1 MKNFFYGV
9 IILFGIFFFSS
20 CSTIK
25 PLLNKVG
32 VLHDSTQV
40 ADNSAVINNLL
51 EEARTEYLEA
61 KRYSKIDSSQKAVDY
76 YEKALS
82 TLDQLGYFPNI
93 EENSSYVELEQTIQE
108 DYQQFLSTL
117 PDAPDSSSNTAFQE
131 WMNSVND
138 IEMKDDTLGSLE
150 ISNVIDVGDFKLE
163 VNRYVEQYIE
173 YFSGRGRRTMQRW
186 LTRSG
191 KYFPMMAD
199 IFKEE
204 GVPQQLI
211 FLSMMESG
219 LNPNSRSWARA
230 VGLWQFIPGT
240 ARLYG
245 LRINFYLDERR
256 DPEASTRAAAKHLK
270 DLHESLGD
278 WYLALAAYN
287 TGEGRI
293 NYAIRKAH
301 SRNFWDIRR
310 FIPRE
315 TRNYVPQYLAAT
327 IIGANPEQFGFKN
340 LKYETAHETKK
351 FYIDEAVDL
360 SVIAK
365 CAGVSVKFI
374 KELNPALVQHSTP
387 PSGLGGYDLRIPIE
401 TYDAFVENISNVP
414 DDAKIQYVI
423 HVVKRGET
431 LSGIAYRYKIKTSV
445 LAKFNKISTKSRIYP
460 GVQLKIPI
468 SGKINNDFEL
478 SVDEMPAVD
487 EGKDYV
493 ADSPYAMNIEEN
505 TGSIDYS
512 RFDTENID
520 VPEGKVPV
528 EYTIKRYDNLV
539 DLATIFK
546 IRVSDIRNWND
557 LPYTTSIG
565 IGQKIT
571 LYVDSSK
578 VDFCKSIDHK
588 TRNEKLRILYANSGG
603 MWVTHK
609 IRNGE
614 ALSTIAMK
622 YGVKVSQI
630 KRWNNIRGSRIYVG
644 KVLHI
649 YTGKASPS
657 MVYNKRAN
665 KKRSSKGNVRYYKVK
680 FGDTISQIA
689 EKFKIRT
696 SDIRRWNS
704 LRGNK
709 IVAGKRLKIY
719 SSKTSNGRKAKD
731 YDRKYYIV
739 KSGETLSEIALKHK
753 LSVADIK
760 KWNNLATSR
769 IKAGQKLLLGGEKL
783 SAKNS
788 SSKKVVYSDLPSQST
803 KSGKEKIY
811 IVKEGES
818 LWQIAR
824 KHDCHVSEIK
834 KWNNLASNK
843 IKPGMKLKIY
853 L

>member
-1 MKNFFYGV
+1 MF
-9 IILFGIFFFSS
+9 LFSS
-20 CSTIK
+20 CSLVK
-25 PLLNKVG
+25 PLFDNIGLTG
-32 VLHDSTQV
+32 DSTEV

-51 EEARTEYLEA
+51 EEARTDYIA
-61 KRYSKIDSSQKAVDY
+61 AMKYARRDSTQKAVDS

-82 TLDQLGYFPNI
+82 TLDKLGYFPNI
-93 EENSSYVELEQTIQE
+93 DENASYTELEKSIQE
-108 DYQQFLSTL
+108 NYQQFLSTL

-138 IEMKDDTLGSLE
+138 VEMQDDTLGNVE
-150 ISNVIDVGDFKLE
+150 INDVISVGDFKLE

-240 ARLYG
+240 ARIYG
-245 LRINFYLDERR
+245 LRINFYIDERR
-256 DPEASTRAAAKHLK
+256 DPEQSTHAAAQHLK
-270 DLHESLGD
+270 DLYESLGD

-293 NYAIRKAH
+293 HSAIRRAK
-301 SRNFWDIRR
+301 SKNFWDIRR

-351 FYIDEAVDL
+351 YYIDEAVDL

-365 CAGVSVKFI
+365 CAGVSVDFI
-374 KELNPALVQHSTP
+374 KELNPALVQRSTP
-387 PSGLGGYDLRIPIE
+387 PKGLGGYELRVPVE
-401 TYDAFVENISNVP
+401 TYDAFVKNIENVP

-423 HVVKRGET
+423 HVVKSGET

-445 LAKFNKISTKSRIYP
+445 LAKFNKISRKSRIYP

-468 SGKINNDFEL
+468 SGRINNDFEL

-487 EGKDYV
+487 ESRNF
-493 ADSPYAMNIEEN
+493 AENSPYQLKIEQD
-505 TGSIDYS
+505 TGNIDYS
-512 RFDTENID
+512 RFDTDEVDI
-520 VPEGKVPV
+520 PEGKVPV
-528 EYTIKRYDNLV
+528 KYTIKRYDNLV

-578 VDFCKSIDHK
+578 VDFCRAIDHK

-603 MWVTHK
+603 MWIAHK
-609 IRNGE
+609 IKNGE

-630 KRWNNIRGSRIYVG
+630 KRWNNIRGNRIYVG

-657 MVYNKRAN
+657 IRYAKR
-665 KKRSSKGNVRYYKVK
+665 KSSYTKGKKGNYYVIKP
-680 FGDTISQIA
+680 GDTISQIA
-689 EKFKIRT
+689 EKFKVRS
-696 SDIRRWNS
+696 SDLRRWNN
-704 LRGNK
+704 LHGNK
-709 IVAGKRLKIY
+709 IIVGKKLKIY
-719 SSKTSNGRKAKD
+719 SAKLAVSKKSSGNSKAKNG
-731 YDRKYYIV
+731 KYIV
-739 KSGETLSEIALKHK
+739 KHGDTLSQIALRNHVSTDD
-753 LSVADIK
+753 LR
-760 KWNNLATSR
+760 KWNNISGNK
-769 IKAGQKLLLGGEKL
+769 IKAGQVL
-783 SAKNS
+783 SLKNNK
-788 SSKKVVYSDLPSQST
+788 SKKNVKVTFANLSKNKNPDVLN
-803 KSGKEKIY
+803 KKAKVY

-818 LWQIAR
+818 LWKIAR
-824 KHDCHVSEIK
+824 EHDCHVSEIK
-834 KWNNLASNK
+834 EWNNLSDNK
-843 IKPGMKLKIY
+843 IKPGMKLRIY

>member
-1 MKNFFYGV
+1 MHKIKYIVFVIFSLFY
-9 IILFGIFFFSS
+9 FSS
-20 CSTIK
+20 CSVFH

-32 VLHDSTQV
+32 VLSDSTQV
-40 ADNSAVINNLL
+40 ADNNAVINNLL
-51 EEARTEYLEA
+51 EEARSEYLSA
-61 KRYSKIDSSQKAVDY
+61 KKYAKEDSSQQAVNSF
-76 YEKALS
+76 EKALS
-82 TLDQLGYFPNI
+82 TLDKLGYFPNI
-93 EENSSYVELEQTIQE
+93 EENSSYNELEQSIQE
-108 DYQQFLSTL
+108 NYQRYLATL

-138 IEMKDDTLGSLE
+138 VEMEDDTLGSLE
-150 ISNVIDVGDFKLE
+150 INDVINVGDFKLE

-173 YFSGRGRRTMQRW
+173 YFSGRGRRTMKRW
-186 LTRSG
+186 LSRSG

-256 DPEASTRAAAKHLK
+256 DPEAATRAAAKHLK
-270 DLHESLGD
+270 DLHEALGD

-293 NYAIRKAH
+293 NYAIRKAK

-310 FIPRE
+310 YIPRE

-327 IIGANPEQFGFKN
+327 IIGANPEQFGFEN
-340 LKYETAHETKK
+340 LKYETAHDTKN
-351 FYIDEAVDL
+351 FYIDEAIDL

-365 CAGVSVKFI
+365 CAGVSVGFI

-387 PSGLGGYDLRIPIE
+387 PKGLGGYELRIPVE
-401 TYDAFVENISNVP
+401 TYDAFVENINNVP

-423 HVVKRGET
+423 HVVKKGET
-431 LSGIAYRYKIKTSV
+431 LSGIAYRYKIKTRV
-445 LAKFNKISTKSRIYP
+445 LAKFNKISTRSRIYP

-487 EGKDYV
+487 ERNDFV
-493 ADSPYAMNIEEN
+493 ENSPYELNIEEEKGN
-505 TGSIDYS
+505 IDYS

-546 IRVSDIRNWND
+546 IHVSDIRNWND

-565 IGQKIT
+565 IGQKIV

-578 VDFCKSIDHK
+578 VDFCKAIDHK

-603 MWVTHK
+603 MWIAHK
-609 IRNGE
+609 IKNGE

-630 KRWNNIRGSRIYVG
+630 KRWNNVRGNRIYVG
-644 KVLHI
+644 KILHI

-657 MVYNKRAN
+657 IRYTKNLR
-665 KKRSSKGNVRYYKVK
+665 KKSRGKNVVYYKVRN
-680 FGDTISQIA
+680 GDTISQIA
-689 EKFKIRT
+689 EKFHVRS
-696 SDIRRWNS
+696 SDIRRWNN
-704 LRGNK
+704 LRGSR
-709 IVAGKRLKIY
+709 IVAGKSIVVQSGKSVRLRKNNLV
-719 SSKTSNGRKAKD
+719 KNG
-731 YDRKYYIV
+731 YHVV
-739 KSGETLSEIALKHK
+739 KSGETLSGIALNNHVT
-753 LSVADIK
+753 VAELQR
-760 KWNNLATSR
+760 WNNLSGVK
-769 IKAGQKLLLGGEKL
+769 IKVGEKL
-783 SAKNS
+783 KVSGKSLTANKS
-788 SSKKVVYSDLPSQST
+788 QSKKVLYSDLPKR
-803 KSGKEKIY
+803 KSSSRQKIY
-811 IVKEGES
+811 VVKEGES

-834 KWNNLASNK
+834 EWNNLTDNK
-843 IKPGMKLKIY
+843 IKPGMKLKINM
-853 L
+853 

>member
-1 MKNFFYGV
+1 MRNLKYIVLFIFTIFYLTSCTFF
-9 IILFGIFFFSS
+9 
-20 CSTIK
+20 K
-25 PLLNKVG
+25 PMLNQVG
-32 VLHDSTQV
+32 VLSDSTQV
-40 ADNSAVINNLL
+40 ADNNAVINNLL
-51 EEARTEYLEA
+51 EEARSEYLAA
-61 KRYSKIDSSQKAVDY
+61 KKYAKEDSSQQAVNS

-82 TLDQLGYFPNI
+82 TLDRLGYFPNI
-93 EENSSYVELEQTIQE
+93 EENSAYAELEQSIQE
-108 DYQQFLSTL
+108 NYQRYLSTL
-117 PDAPDSSSNTAFQE
+117 PNAPDSSSNTAFQE

-138 IEMKDDTLGSLE
+138 VEMEDDTLGSLE
-150 ISNVIDVGDFKLE
+150 INDVINVGDFKLE

-173 YFSGRGRRTMQRW
+173 YFSGRGRRTMKRW
-186 LTRSG
+186 LSRSG

-256 DPEASTRAAAKHLK
+256 DPEAATRAAAKHLK
-270 DLHESLGD
+270 DLHEALGD

-293 NYAIRKAH
+293 NYAIRKAK
-301 SRNFWDIRR
+301 SRNFWKIRR

-327 IIGANPEQFGFKN
+327 IIGANPEQFGFKD
-340 LKYETAHETKK
+340 LKYETAHETRK
-351 FYIDEAVDL
+351 FYIDEAIDL

-365 CAGVSVKFI
+365 CAGVSVGFI

-387 PSGLGGYDLRIPIE
+387 PKGLGGYELRVPTE
-401 TYDAFVENISNVP
+401 TYDAFVENINNVP

-423 HVVKRGET
+423 HVVKKGET
-431 LSGIAYRYKIKTSV
+431 LSGIAYRYKIKTTV
-445 LAKFNKISTKSRIYP
+445 LAKFNKISTRSRIYP
-460 GVQLKIPI
+460 GVRLKIPI

-487 EGKDYV
+487 ESKDYV
-493 ADSPYAMNIEEN
+493 ENSPYELNIEED
-505 TGSIDYS
+505 TGNIDYS

-565 IGQKIT
+565 IGQKIKI
-571 LYVDSSK
+571 YVDSSQ
-578 VDFCKSIDHK
+578 VDFCKAIDHK
-588 TRNEKLRILYANSGG
+588 SRNEKLRILYANSGG
-603 MWVTHK
+603 MWVAHK

-630 KRWNNIRGSRIYVG
+630 KRWNNIRGNRIYVG

-657 MVYNKRAN
+657 MRYT
-665 KKRSSKGNVRYYKVK
+665 KKSGKTLHGKNVVYYKVK
-680 FGDTISQIA
+680 SGDTISQIA
-689 EKFKIRT
+689 EKFKVKSR
-696 SDIRRWNS
+696 DIRRWNH

-709 IVAGKRLKIY
+709 IVAGKSLVIRAGKKNAGRIVK
-719 SSKTSNGRKAKD
+719 SSNNGF
-731 YDRKYYIV
+731 YIV
-739 KSGETLSEIALKHK
+739 KAGETLSEIALNNHVT
-753 LSVADIK
+753 VAELK
-760 KWNNLATSR
+760 KWNNLSGVK
-769 IKAGQKLLLGGEKL
+769 IKSGQKLKVTGKTLV
-783 SAKNS
+783 AKKRNA
-788 SSKKVVYSDLPSQST
+788 KKVVYSDLPEKKS
-803 KSGKEKIY
+803 SGKKKIY
-811 IVKEGES
+811 VVKEGES

-834 KWNNLASNK
+834 AWNNLTDNK

-853 L
+853 M